1 MGWGIICPPESASAR
16 VSTKKMQKLPI
27 LLAMGASLA
36 LSGCAT
42 KRDGAPD
49 YQESALNRLPFVYQ
63 MTIQQGNI
71 ITEEMVDR
79 LEPGMTRSQVRY
91 LLGTP
96 MLTDLFHQDR
106 WYYTYTIRHPHRD
119 MEKKPLVVYFDGEV
133 MTRVEGFT
141 MPNPARLEA
150 GEPEEVIVSVPDWSG
165 DSGLVKKTLKA
176 LGVEDDN

>member
-1 MGWGIICPPESASAR
+1 
-16 VSTKKMQKLPI
+16 MQKLHI
-27 LLAMGASLA
+27 LLALVASLT
-36 LSGCAT
+36 LVGCAT
-42 KRDGAPD
+42 KQDGAPQ
-49 YQESALNRLPFVYQ
+49 YQESTLNKLPFVYQ

-106 WYYTYTIRHPHRD
+106 WYYTYTIRLPHRE
-119 MEKKPLVVYFDGEV
+119 MEKKPLVVYFDGDV

-141 MPNPARLEA
+141 TPNPARLE
-150 GEPEEVIVSVPDWSG
+150 GREPEDIIVSVPDWDG
-165 DSGLVKKTLKA
+165 DSGLVQKTIKA
-176 LGVEDDN
+176 LGIEDKE

>member
-1 MGWGIICPPESASAR
+1 
-16 VSTKKMQKLPI
+16 MQKLHI
-27 LLAMGASLA
+27 LLALVASLT
-36 LSGCAT
+36 LVGCAT
-42 KRDGAPD
+42 KQDGAPE
-49 YQESALNRLPFVYQ
+49 YQESTLNKLPFVYQ

-106 WYYTYTIRHPHRD
+106 WYYTYTIRLPHRE
-119 MEKKPLVVYFDGEV
+119 MEKKPLVVYFDGDV

-141 MPNPARLEA
+141 TPNPARLE
-150 GEPEEVIVSVPDWSG
+150 GREPEDIIVSVPDWDG
-165 DSGLVKKTLKA
+165 DSGLVQKTIKA
-176 LGVEDDN
+176 LGIEDKE

>member
-1 MGWGIICPPESASAR
+1 
-16 VSTKKMQKLPI
+16 MQKLHI
-27 LLAMGASLA
+27 LLALVASLT
-36 LSGCAT
+36 LVGCAT
-42 KRDGAPD
+42 KQDGAPE
-49 YQESALNRLPFVYQ
+49 YQESTLNKLPFVYQ

-106 WYYTYTIRHPHRD
+106 WYYTYTIRLPHRE
-119 MEKKPLVVYFDGEV
+119 MEKKPLVVYFDGDV

-141 MPNPARLEA
+141 TPNPARLE
-150 GEPEEVIVSVPDWSG
+150 GREPEDIIVSVPDWDG
-165 DSGLVKKTLKA
+165 DSGLVQKTIKA
-176 LGVEDDN
+176 LGIEDNE

>member
-1 MGWGIICPPESASAR
+1 
-16 VSTKKMQKLPI
+16 MQKLHI
-27 LLAMGASLA
+27 LLALGASLS
-36 LSGCAT
+36 LVGCAT
-42 KRDGAPD
+42 KQDGAPQ
-49 YQESALNRLPFVYQ
+49 YQESTLNKLPFVYQ

-106 WYYTYTIRHPHRD
+106 WYYTYTIRLPHRE
-119 MEKKPLVVYFDGEV
+119 MEKKPLVVYFDGDV

-141 MPNPARLEA
+141 TPNPARLE
-150 GEPEEVIVSVPDWSG
+150 GREPEEIIVSVPDWDG
-165 DSGLVKKTLKA
+165 DSGLVKKTIKA
-176 LGVEDDN
+176 LGIEDHE

>member
-1 MGWGIICPPESASAR
+1 
-16 VSTKKMQKLPI
+16 MQKLHI
-27 LLAMGASLA
+27 LLALGASLS
-36 LSGCAT
+36 LVGCAT
-42 KRDGAPD
+42 KQDGAPQ
-49 YQESALNRLPFVYQ
+49 YQESTLNKLPFVYQ

-106 WYYTYTIRHPHRD
+106 WYYTYTIRLPHRE
-119 MEKKPLVVYFDGEV
+119 MEKKPLVVYFDGDV

-141 MPNPARLEA
+141 TPNPARLE
-150 GEPEEVIVSVPDWSG
+150 GREPEDIIVSVPDWDG
-165 DSGLVKKTLKA
+165 DSGLVQKTIKA
-176 LGVEDDN
+176 LGIEDKE